1 MTRPRRW
8 RADQGQKHPRRVAAP
23 RASSWPGVLP
33 EGVLFGG
40 GSRVRFARTSVRRGG
55 EALPR
60 QAGGAALDPDRSPL
74 SGGAL

>member
-1 MTRPRRW
+1 MGGESEAKSKAPSP
-8 RADQGQKHPRRVAAP
+8 GGIP

-55 EALPR
+55 GALPR
-60 QAGGAALDPDRSPL
+60 RAGGAALELDRSPSRDGSL
-74 SGGAL
+74 